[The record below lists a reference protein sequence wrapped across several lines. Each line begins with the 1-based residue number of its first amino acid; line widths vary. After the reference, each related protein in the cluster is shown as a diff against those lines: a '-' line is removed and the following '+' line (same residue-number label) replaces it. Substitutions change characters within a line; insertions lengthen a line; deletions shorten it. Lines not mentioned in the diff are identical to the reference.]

1 MVRAFLV
8 VLVFLVAV
16 LAFVLDRTWLYAVS
30 GVSLLTMLGWF
41 ALHGWNTYRRKE
53 RDRARSKDRRE
64 QRLED
69 FGIVAI
75 RPQQKGAEARDE
87 ASAGTSSGGEE
98 GETPRP
104 FVENPSDGRAAE
116 GDASQRHVG
125 DVQPAP
131 SVPRPP
137 DDEPRGAEPGN
148 AEPGNAE
155 PGNAEPGNAEPG
167 NAEPRHTEPREA
179 SRSSSVSGS
188 STTEAASENGPDD
201 GGRSNP
207 APHTS
212 VNPSPTDEERTDSS
226 LAKSDV
232 AESDRPFA
240 PDRSDGGRR
249 TSVHPPADT
258 RQTRAAAESGDVQHV
273 LSSTPSP
280 SQTAGSAVDA
290 MTTARSDDPVL
301 TPLVESLRAATGA
314 HSVCLLVQED
324 VVLEYEVRAISSV
337 SEHVRQS
344 GTFSTSDPLLTASMS
359 RQPVTVRRI
368 EGGRQVV
375 AGYLRYYET
384 APQVDHIALAPIP
397 LRNTPTTSFLL
408 VDATADGDLGAPQA
422 RTLIEQYAETASVI
436 LQSEIAASSDTV
448 TSETATHNPEESV
461 SSDTGTPRV
470 RESDPIPAGADT
482 PPVPGG
488 SPPEADS
495 STDETRRGEARST
508 DKARSTDEAGA
519 TGNGE
524 EPSLEGASA
533 SDANEPPA
541 ATDSS
546 SADGEAAD
554 GEAPPRPRREIIAE
568 EMKRAD
574 RDHADLALVLVHLNR
589 AESIARRGPEAVAA
603 AEDALQDRLY
613 QAAPNQRV
621 ERFGELT
628 YGVFYRG
635 GLRNIESWAAD
646 LQKQMDGAA
655 GTLEGGA
662 SIGVAVRS
670 ARHSAPESLRA
681 DATDALRE
689 AYETGTCTIVQ

>member
-87 ASAGTSSGGEE
+87 ASARTSSDGEE

-104 FVENPSDGRAAE
+104 FVETPSDGRAAE
-116 GDASQRHVG
+116 GDASQRHID

-137 DDEPRGAEPGN
+137 DDEPRN
-148 AEPGNAE
+148 
-155 PGNAEPGNAEPG
+155 
-167 NAEPRHTEPREA
+167 TEPREA
-179 SRSSSVSGS
+179 SRPSSESGS
-188 STTEAASENGPDD
+188 STTEAASEHGSDD
-201 GGRSNP
+201 GSPSNP
-207 APHTS
+207 APHSS

-226 LAKSDV
+226 LATSDV

-240 PDRSDGGRR
+240 SDRSVEGRR

-258 RQTRAAAESGDVQHV
+258 RQTRAEAESGDVPRAC
-273 LSSTPSP
+273 SSTLSP
-280 SQTAGSAVDA
+280 SQTAGSAVDP

-337 SEHVRQS
+337 SEHVQQS

-375 AGYLRYYET
+375 AGYLRYYQT
-384 APQVDHIALAPIP
+384 APKIDHIALAPIP

-448 TSETATHNPEESV
+448 ASETATHNPEESV

-470 RESDPIPAGADT
+470 RESDPVSAGADT
-482 PPVPGG
+482 PPPVPGG
-488 SPPEADS
+488 SPPETDTP
-495 STDETRRGEARST
+495 TDETRRGEARSS
-508 DKARSTDEAGA
+508 DKARSSGKAGA
-519 TGNGE
+519 AGNGE
-524 EPSLEGASA
+524 EPALEGSSA
-533 SDANEPPA
+533 SHADNPPA
-541 ATDSS
+541 APDSP

-554 GEAPPRPRREIIAE
+554 GEAADREASPRPRREIIAE

-603 AEDALQDRLY
+603 AEGALQDRLY

-635 GLRNIESWAAD
+635 GLRNIEPWAVD

-670 ARHSAPESLRA
+670 ARHSGPESLRA

-689 AYETGTCTIVQ
+689 AYKTGTCTIVQ